1 MAAPIRFIHCSDL
14 HLGSRFVGLSDS
26 SPELAK
32 RMARSTYQALDN
44 IVSKANNEEVDF
56 VVFSGDVFDSVQATP
71 YARKYFRD
79 SLEKIGVP
87 CYIAYGNHDY
97 ERMWELSI
105 PLPENAYVF
114 GNVPTRFTYPPNS
127 NDPLVEIIGVSY
139 AEQAVHKNLCAEIK
153 GDPKL
158 FTIGVVHCEVN
169 GAPDSNYAPTKLNEL
184 MYRAVDYWALG
195 HVHNEAVLATDPYVV
210 YPGNTQGRNPSES
223 GPKGAY
229 LVTILDMKVFRM
241 EFFETHEVL
250 WQDIDIV
257 IDSDMDLSDFIDE
270 VQGKLMADALVRIRV
285 TGSGPLNNELRLN
298 YYSIRDMIVEST
310 GCVCTG
316 LVVDTK
322 PDFDLSERAKVGD
335 FISAIIDSGTRIASM
350 SASEIIDTIC
360 TTHASASLRD
370 DFENMDLEELRQLA
384 TEAMELVVERMIGGE

>member
-56 VVFSGDVFDSVQATP
+56 VVFSGDVFDSVHATP

-127 NDPLVEIIGVSY
+127 NDPLVELIGVSY
-139 AEQAVHKNLCAEIK
+139 AEQAVH
-153 GDPKL
+153 
-158 FTIGVVHCEVN
+158 
-169 GAPDSNYAPTKLNEL
+169 TK
-184 MYRAVDYWALG
+184 A
-195 HVHNEAVLATDPYVV
+195 
-210 YPGNTQGRNPSES
+210 S
-223 GPKGAY
+223 
-229 LVTILDMKVFRM
+229 RM
-241 EFFETHEVL
+241 
-250 WQDIDIV
+250 
-257 IDSDMDLSDFIDE
+257 
-270 VQGKLMADALVRIRV
+270 DA
-285 TGSGPLNNELRLN
+285 ELRPPQMRFAPMSEPSRLV
-298 YYSIRDMIVEST
+298 SEMES
-310 GCVCTG
+310 
-316 LVVDTK
+316 L
-322 PDFDLSERAKVGD
+322 PSP
-335 FISAIIDSGTRIASM
+335 SPTRSVM
-350 SASEIIDTIC
+350 
-360 TTHASASLRD
+360 
-370 DFENMDLEELRQLA
+370 
-384 TEAMELVVERMIGGE
+384 